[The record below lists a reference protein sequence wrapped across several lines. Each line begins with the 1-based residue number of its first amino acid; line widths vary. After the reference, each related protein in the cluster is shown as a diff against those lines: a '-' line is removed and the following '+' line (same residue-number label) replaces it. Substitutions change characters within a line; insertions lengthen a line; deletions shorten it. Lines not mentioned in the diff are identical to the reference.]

1 VKAARGGVSIISKNN
16 PSGDYYAAYGRIVLE
31 RQILGEWSS
40 QISNSSAKGSFMLT
54 VNPLGTVMYG
64 YCTALDEHNATV
76 YVTWVLARNNGVD
89 LKTIKERLQWGE
101 QSLNDMTIKLP
112 PLELA

>member
-1 VKAARGGVSIISKNN
+1 
-16 PSGDYYAAYGRIVLE
+16 
-31 RQILGEWSS
+31 
-40 QISNSSAKGSFMLT
+40 
-54 VNPLGTVMYG
+54 MYG
-64 YCTALDEHNATV
+64 YSTDLDEHNATV
-76 YVTWVLARNNGVD
+76 YVPWVLAKNNGVD